1 MTVPSAHPDRGSLAA
16 NFKLLVATGRT
27 MLWTPLLCALGL
39 LTVTT
44 VVWTRLH
51 ATPSLIAA
59 TVVAAF
65 AATGCAAL
73 GDPAHLLLE
82 SVSTSRLVRLSHRVA
97 LAVAAIAVGLSVIAL
112 WARLVATV
120 ARLNVTKLGPP
131 SMVVAET
138 FALFSFGVAV
148 HSLIQKRTDRADEVA
163 ALATFGWFVSPRM
176 IPDRFKLDLI
186 TFAWRDRP
194 WLVFAATLVVTV
206 VHQKE
211 WRWRARRKFPDR
223 SRTVSQSLYL
233 YK

>member
-1 MTVPSAHPDRGSLAA
+1 MPSAHSNRRSLAA
-16 NFKLLVATGRT
+16 NFKLLVATGRS
-27 MLWTPLLCALGL
+27 MSWTPLLCALGL

-59 TVVAAF
+59 TVIAAF
-65 AATGCAAL
+65 AATGCATL

-82 SVSTSRLVRLSHRVA
+82 SVATSRLVRLSCRVA
-97 LAVAAIAVGLSVIAL
+97 LAVAAIAVSLSVIAL

-120 ARLNVTKLGPP
+120 ARQNVTRLGPP

-138 FALFSFGVAV
+138 FALFFFGVAV
-148 HSLIQKRTDRADEVA
+148 YSLIQKRTDRADEVA
-163 ALATFGWFVSPRM
+163 ALATFGWFISPRM
-176 IPDRFKLDLI
+176 IPDRLKLDLI

-194 WLVFAATLVVTV
+194 WLVIATALVVTV

-211 WRWRARRKFPDR
+211 WQWRPRRKSFLIGR
-223 SRTVSQSLYL
+223 
-233 YK
+233 